1 MGPVSFDILAAAVT
15 SRRPLLLAAV
25 AVIVVGA
32 LAYLRDPP
40 WLLQTESG
48 FRGWESDEAGAR
60 FRWMNAHASFFVRST
75 ATSVT
80 IPLRTTFT
88 GGDWPITVT
97 VSIDDRLADR
107 LELTDGAWHHSEL
120 RLPPPGGRRV
130 RRIDIRASRS
140 RPDDR
145 TLRVGEIEVR

>member
-1 MGPVSFDILAAAVT
+1 MGPVSFDILAPAVIG
-15 SRRPLLLAAV
+15 RRPLVLTAAV
-25 AVIVVGA
+25 VVVVGA

-48 FRGWESDEAGAR
+48 FRSWESDETGTH

-75 ATSVT
+75 GTSVT

-88 GGDWPITVT
+88 EGDWPITVT
-97 VSIDDRLADR
+97 VSIDDRPADR
-107 LELTDGAWHHSEL
+107 LQLTDAVWHRSEL
-120 RLPPPGGRRV
+120 RLPPPGSRRV

-140 RPDDR
+140 RPDAR
-145 TLRVGEIEVR
+145 TVRVGEIEVR